1 MEKMMVY
8 GFLGIVLEV
17 LATLFYTFVVAW
29 QERTGLKFIRNV
41 YIVCHMYGAKVKSVI
56 FALLSLALYIQ
67 MRETN
72 SNILCLLFTISFL
85 TLNSALLLD
94 TSCASRPMEI
104 STQEMMNQYLLS
116 MIITITYF
124 VLMNLKLV
132 RIAYAA
138 YLLFVSVRYI
148 QKAKG
153 WEVLFTSW
161 ENTWEYAYPLIPF
174 FVACIMIIL

>member
-8 GFLGIVLEV
+8 GFLGIALEV
-17 LATLFYTFVVAW
+17 LVTLFYTFVVAW

-41 YIVCHMYGAKVKSVI
+41 YIVCHMYGAKAKSVV
-56 FALLSLALYIQ
+56 FAILSLALYIQ
-67 MRETN
+67 IQKTD
-72 SNILCLLFTISFL
+72 SNLLCLLFTISFL

-94 TSCASRPMEI
+94 TSCTSRPMEI

-138 YLLFVSVRYI
+138 YLLFVSVIYI
-148 QKAKG
+148 QKANAWK
-153 WEVLFTSW
+153 VLFTNL
-161 ENTWEYAYPLIPF
+161 EDTWEYIYPLIPF
-174 FVACIMIIL
+174 FVACTMVIL